1 MRKNIL
7 LFGHSYATQF
17 IDISNQYTRLFN
29 KEKFNV
35 TVVYLVGEPDEKI
48 RARHIAENVIFL
60 NCSRKS
66 VRGLKI
72 AAILKM
78 LQLCRKNRFD
88 IVICQRYKPSYIMM
102 LVAQLIKIPALFFVM
117 HELGTMSHTARKLL
131 IAALARK
138 NMIFAG
144 VSNAVREDMRKNL
157 IGVSQDHIITLYN
170 MIDVEWTK
178 SLLLEREAARH
189 QLNYDDSHFLFG
201 NIGRLAINKDQTTL
215 IQAFAKIKPQCPNAK
230 LVIIGDGILEE
241 KLKALAKQLNITN
254 DICFTG
260 FIENGFRFLRAFDVL
275 ISSSIQEAFG
285 RVLIEA
291 MIAKTPIIA
300 TSVNGV
306 PEVIGDTAP
315 LIPAQ
320 DIDTLAGEM
329 LKAYQ
334 TTMTERERWGKLGH
348 DRAISDFSLERFNEI
363 FWQLP
368 IIRKRI
374 TT

>member
-17 IDISNQYTRLFN
+17 IDISNQYTRLFD

-48 RARHIAENVIFL
+48 RERHLAENVIFL
-60 NCSRKS
+60 NCSRRS

-72 AAILKM
+72 AAIAKM
-78 LQLCRKNRFD
+78 IQLCKKNNFE
-88 IVICQRYKPSYIMM
+88 IIICQRYKPSYVM
-102 LVAQLIKIPALFFVM
+102 LFVAQFIKIPAIFFIM
-117 HELGTMSHTARKLL
+117 HELGTISHLSRKML

-144 VSNAVREDMRKNL
+144 VSNAVRDDIRKS
-157 IGVSQDHIITLYN
+157 IWGVPHERVITLYN
-170 MIDVEWTK
+170 MIDVEWTQ
-178 SLLLEREAARH
+178 SLLLDRETARQ
-189 QLNYDDSHFLFG
+189 QLEYNESQFLFG
-201 NIGRLAINKDQTTL
+201 NIGRLAKNKDQTTL

-230 LVIIGDGILEE
+230 LIIVGDGSLED
-241 KLKALAKQLNITN
+241 KLKKLVAKLNIT
-254 DICFTG
+254 DDVHFTG

-306 PEVIGDTAP
+306 PEVIGDTGP
-315 LIPAQ
+315 LIPAR
-320 DIDTLAGEM
+320 DKDRLANEM

-334 TTMTERERWGKLGH
+334 TTTSERERWGKLGY
-348 DRAISDFSLERFNEI
+348 DRAINDFSLQRFNEI
-363 FWQLP
+363 FWKLP